1 MIDENQDRKNRK
13 VLNTIFYL
21 IIKQKTILID
31 SRFINNANA

>member
-31 SRFINNANA
+31 SRFIDNADA